1 MTLDETTF
9 QKAWGRAPSAAS
21 LARLRRLQEALGVA
35 ENDGLVTIAM
45 VFEFYDDLYRQYPD
59 QCAEAAR
66 EAVHDGLASAAS
78 LSVAAVQQAI
88 EQGLASLGPRCAIA
102 AKQAVREE
110 LAAARA
116 LPSRGG
122 RAPQSTAPELALRR
136 LLALWIAYSAML
148 GAICYWAGGAPR
160 AWAALAAV
168 TAGFAGLLLLTRAIG
183 R

>member
-1 MTLDETTF
+1 VIAMTLDETTF

-21 LARLRRLQEALGVA
+21 LVRLRRLQEALGVA

-88 EQGLASLGPRCAIA
+88 EQGLASLGPRCAVA
-102 AKQAVREE
+102 AKRAVREE
-110 LAAARA
+110 LAAARV

-122 RAPQSTAPELALRR
+122 RALQSKAPELAPRR
-136 LLALWIAYSAML
+136 LLGLWIED
-148 GAICYWAGGAPR
+148 
-160 AWAALAAV
+160 LATEFGSSKASMSR
-168 TAGFAGLLLLTRAIG
+168 LHTRAI
-183 R
+183 RRLSHLLAAPASLLC